1 MESPF
6 ETSSENPATVNKK
19 RELQEE
25 EGDSDVGNKKSKIG
39 VWENLDLILSLQSK
53 DTSLQ
58 RKIELA
64 SNFITSEHINFNEKN
79 QEPISISRLASF
91 MSNWIQPVLISSE
104 NKKSS
109 NELFDPCLDARSWAV
124 LKFCLQKKTSIS
136 ISPNLLRP
144 IARVSRHALV
154 GCSDG
159 LLEQFYECV
168 SLVIT
173 SNSRAFYNA
182 GVDLWIN
189 CAIDVSNLVYKV
201 FSKEGF
207 GFPGGKSHLEFTLSL
222 LEHFSTFL
230 RFYPN
235 PKNVFRVFV
244 DRLLNPFLELL
255 VLLHSQESRE
265 NAKGAIRSLKAVES
279 VLSNG
284 LFHPAHITG
293 FFNVKNLDPLGRE
306 GGVKG
311 SYHNH
316 LFHRFSGIKE
326 NKAVVVSGF
335 GYLFRLF
342 LDRTK
347 TQKGAETKEASE
359 DEPKETK
366 KPIFEVFMQF
376 MQPLLLECKA
386 FSNTK
391 VADLEEIKLVE
402 MHCMLK
408 SINEII
414 MCVNQE
420 SIYVPTEDTVEG
432 SHFNYLKEVHEMI
445 ISVAEVIYLFW
456 VSKSQSGDESMK
468 KILALVSKEVFV
480 AVGNFLEIEY
490 RTLGDQ
496 LVDVWLIMFAFMAIN
511 FCSEDTRPRSLL
523 IKEILCLGSRI
534 INVFGELRQVANPL
548 FALLQSVRLH
558 AESHNSLGPMSS
570 FHVGPLHL
578 SSRDLV
584 SSLTTMLCST
594 SLRLSISNSVR
605 SMPERQAG
613 SFIEELKVDL
623 VGILKWM
630 ADSILDFDL
639 KAEILGRVLSELYTL
654 LLDSFTVNS
663 SNSTLVGNSVEKL
676 IGEIRPSFS
685 PLVENKPEKE
695 NRNQDGN
702 KNETVFICC
711 LLGGN
716 SIPWRAAISWA
727 MVFFF
732 RLYASCR
739 SLYRQSICLMPSDQA
754 KKLSELIGSSIVTN
768 FGTEWRDYSTSISL
782 GYFSWISNPS
792 ISLLDLIQSLSDALF
807 SEIHIGRFSLT
818 YSLVIMAFQ
827 RLHDLNREIQVS
839 KVLQKEEDYSG
850 RDKKR
855 RKQIKEK
862 VCDLEV
868 EVAGLTD
875 FLIRNMIT
883 FENELNSN
891 GNMLILRSCSSEES
905 SFMVEFW
912 GILCSNIDIW
922 GLYASKRGLNR
933 FFSCLLYYCISNEI
947 GDGEKEVVGNRDILR
962 GISLELLG
970 SLLIYD
976 EPVLANSLMS
986 RFCHLLRGSLTTV
999 MNYLEVDVDLEC
1011 LPDWSETS
1019 LIFCSMNRKENTD
1032 EKSVLPLTDEL
1043 RNCEGLLNLLRNMP
1057 AVIFSAK
1064 ISCRLTNYILHL
1076 ERLVA
1081 WNILNTCGDSFA
1093 YKPSDLLSVFLSCR
1107 RALRH
1112 IITSSDDWCL
1122 KSKLFLEV
1130 SKIFGNRS
1138 TLEWLLNSLQRIS
1151 REKSSQN
1158 LKETLFYLSDH
1169 TSHIFLKCAEIFFSF
1184 SLSKGG
1190 KLMNLYSNDETN
1202 GRESSKVCL
1211 AWRCA
1216 ESLAQT
1222 IESQIRM
1229 LHITKRGGI
1238 DSCFDIISCL
1248 QGFLWGL
1255 VSTLQEVK
1263 PSSVDLKL
1271 WCWSKLEGYIGS
1283 FESFVDLCLY
1293 LLLSE
1298 GDTLSNDLPDLH
1310 AKNDVVN
1317 FDAFMSKWVDTK
1329 KQDEIINLPFSQFFE
1344 RASSERVS
1352 LFKRLFT
1359 DETLE
1364 MQFTMRELFVASGAI
1379 YKLRCMMPPPSGNPT
1394 IPMGKVSIANAVL
1407 HEMADSQ
1414 GWPGKFSFTWIEG
1427 VLQFLGVVT
1436 GHVNKF
1442 DHDFSKEVY
1451 SQLISSHLGALGK
1464 CISLERK
1471 RAKLSIHDSGSNTKS
1486 LNPIEESVQDMMNG
1500 LTRFKSRV
1508 RISLKKLIR
1517 DNKRSMVMIL
1527 VQVVERALVG
1537 VEKGFHAVYDVNLG
1551 SSDGRCGNVSPSVA
1565 AGVDCLYLV
1574 LESLSGKERAL
1585 KKTIPSLIGCL
1596 FNIILHLEDPNI
1608 VCNPKMPLNEANSNP
1623 DAGAVVLMCVDVL
1636 TAVVGRHS
1644 CPMDA
1649 CHVAQCLHIPTTLFR
1664 NFTRI
1669 KELSKNGF
1677 TIDRQHLIE
1686 LYAACC
1692 KLICAT
1698 LKHRIREVRPC
1709 VALLED
1715 STTTLLTC
1723 LESDNNNMSCESTQ
1737 FTWEMQEAIKC
1748 ASFFR
1753 RIYEE
1758 IRQQKDVLANNS
1770 FYFLAT
1776 YISVYSGYGPSQAG
1790 IKREVDEALRPGVYS
1805 LIDICTQSD
1814 LQQLHTVLGEGPCRN
1829 TLASLLHDYKIHFQ
1843 YEGKI

>member
-1 MESPF
+1 
-6 ETSSENPATVNKK
+6 
-19 RELQEE
+19 
-25 EGDSDVGNKKSKIG
+25 
-39 VWENLDLILSLQSK
+39 
-53 DTSLQ
+53 
-58 RKIELA
+58 
-64 SNFITSEHINFNEKN
+64 
-79 QEPISISRLASF
+79 

-109 NELFDPCLDARSWAV
+109 NELFDPCLDTRSWAV
-124 LKFCLQKKTSIS
+124 LKFCLEKKPSIS

-159 LLEQFYECV
+159 LLEQFFECV

-207 GFPGGKSHLEFTLSL
+207 GFPGGKSRLEFAISL

-244 DRLLNPFLELL
+244 DRLLDPLLELL
-255 VLLHSQESRE
+255 VLLHSQDSGE
-265 NAKGAIRSLKAVES
+265 NAEGAKRSLKAVEG

-284 LFHPAHITG
+284 LFHPAHTTG

-326 NKAVVVSGF
+326 NKAVVLSGF

-347 TQKGAETKEASE
+347 TQKGAQHKEEASE

-366 KPIFEVFMQF
+366 KPIFEVFTQF
-376 MQPLLLECKA
+376 MQPILLECKA

-408 SINEII
+408 SINEIV

-420 SIYVPTEDTVEG
+420 NIYVPTEDTVEG
-432 SHFNYLKEVHEMI
+432 SHFNYLKEVHEI
-445 ISVAEVIYLFW
+445 IVSIADVIYLFW
-456 VSKSQSGDESMK
+456 VSKSQSGGESMK
-468 KILALVSKEVFV
+468 KIVALVSKEIFV

-496 LVDVWLIMFAFMAIN
+496 IVDVWLIMFAFMAIN

-523 IKEILCLGSRI
+523 IKEILSLGTQI

-548 FALLQSVRLH
+548 FALLQAIKLH
-558 AESHNSLGPMSS
+558 AESHKSLGLTSS
-570 FHVGPLHL
+570 FPVGPLHL
-578 SSRDLV
+578 SSRDFL

-623 VGILKWM
+623 VGTLKWM

-639 KAEILGRVLSELYTL
+639 KAEILGRILSELYSL
-654 LLDSFTVNS
+654 LLNSFTVTS

-685 PLVENKPEKE
+685 PLLENKPEKE
-695 NRNQDGN
+695 NRNQNGN

-739 SLYRQSICLMPSDQA
+739 SLYRQSICLMPPDQA
-754 KKLSELIGSSIVTN
+754 KKSSELFGSAIATN
-768 FGTEWRDYSTSISL
+768 FGAEWRKYSTSINL
-782 GYFSWISNPS
+782 GYFSWISDPS

-807 SEIHIGRFSLT
+807 SEINLGRFSLT

-839 KVLQKEEDYSG
+839 KVLQKEQDYSG
-850 RDKKR
+850 RDKKQ
-855 RKQIKEK
+855 RKKIKEK
-862 VCDLEV
+862 ACDLEV

-875 FLIRNMIT
+875 FLIRNVIT
-883 FENELNSN
+883 FENKLNSS
-891 GNMLILRSCSSEES
+891 GNMLILRSCSSDES

-912 GILCSNIDIW
+912 GILCRNIDIW
-922 GLYASKRGLNR
+922 GLYASKRGLRR
-933 FFSCLLYYCISNEI
+933 FFSCLLYYCISNDR
-947 GDGEKEVVGNRDILR
+947 GDGEKEVIGNRDVLCA
-962 GISLELLG
+962 ISLELLG

-976 EPVLANSLMS
+976 EPVLANNLMS
-986 RFCHLLRGSLTTV
+986 RFCHLLKGSLTTV
-999 MNYLEVDVDLEC
+999 MNYLAVDVDLEC
-1011 LPDWSETS
+1011 LPDWSETN
-1019 LIFCSMNRKENTD
+1019 LVFCSTNIKENTD
-1032 EKSVLPLTDEL
+1032 EKSVSPLTDEL
-1043 RNCEGLLNLLRNMP
+1043 RNCERLLNLLQNMP
-1057 AVIFSAK
+1057 AVIFNAK
-1064 ISCRLTNYILHL
+1064 TSCRLTNYILHL

-1081 WNILNTCGDSFA
+1081 WNILNNCGNSFA
-1093 YKPSDLLSVFLSCR
+1093 YKPSDLLRIFLSCR
-1107 RALRH
+1107 RVLRH
-1112 IITSSDDWCL
+1112 IITSSDEWCL
-1122 KSKLFLEV
+1122 QSKLFLKV

-1158 LKETLFYLSDH
+1158 LKELLFYSSDH

-1184 SLSKGG
+1184 SLSKGE
-1190 KLMNLYSNDETN
+1190 KLISLYSNDETN

-1222 IESQIRM
+1222 IDSQIKM
-1229 LHITKRGGI
+1229 LQITKRGGI
-1238 DSCFDIISCL
+1238 DSCFNIISCL
-1248 QGFLWGL
+1248 QRFLWGL
-1255 VSTLQEVK
+1255 VSTLQEVNRN
-1263 PSSVDLKL
+1263 SFDLKL
-1271 WCWSKLEGYIGS
+1271 WCWSKLEGSIGS
-1283 FESFVDLCLY
+1283 FENFVDICLY
-1293 LLLSE
+1293 LMLSE
-1298 GDTLSNDLPDLH
+1298 GETLWNDLPDLH
-1310 AKNDVVN
+1310 VKNDMVN
-1317 FDAFMSKWVDTK
+1317 FGAFMRKWVKTK
-1329 KQDEIINLPFSQFFE
+1329 KQDETFSLPFSQFCE
-1344 RASSERVS
+1344 RASVERVS

-1364 MQFTMRELFVASGAI
+1364 MQFTIRELFVASGAI
-1379 YKLRCMMPPPSGNPT
+1379 FKLRCMMVPPSGNPT

-1407 HEMADSQ
+1407 HVMADSR

-1427 VLQFLGVVT
+1427 VLQFLEVVA

-1451 SQLISSHLGALGK
+1451 SQLISSHLGVLGK

-1471 RAKLSIHDSGSNTKS
+1471 RAKLSIHDTGSNTKC
-1486 LNPIEESVQDMMNG
+1486 LNPIEESDQDMING

-1517 DNKRSMVMIL
+1517 DNTRSMVMIL
-1527 VQVVERALVG
+1527 VQAVERALVG
-1537 VEKGFHAVYDVNLG
+1537 VEKGFHAVCDINIG
-1551 SSDGRCGNVSPSVA
+1551 STEGGCGNASPSVA

-1585 KKTIPSLIGCL
+1585 KKTIPSLVGCL
-1596 FNIILHLEDPNI
+1596 FNIILHLEGPNI
-1608 VCNPKMPLNEANSNP
+1608 VCSPKVPSNETNSNP
-1623 DAGAVVLMCVDVL
+1623 DAGAVVLMCVEVL
-1636 TAVVGRHS
+1636 TTVIGRHS

-1649 CHVAQCLHIPTTLFR
+1649 CHVSQCLHIPTTLFR
-1664 NFTRI
+1664 NLTRI

-1677 TIDRQHLIE
+1677 TIDRQYLID

-1715 STTTLLTC
+1715 STTALLTC
-1723 LESDNNNMSCESTQ
+1723 LESDNDNMSCKSTQ
-1737 FTWEMQEAIKC
+1737 FAWEMQEAIKC